1 MVTPFR
7 DRSSAGRELARALQN
22 YRGQGRIVVLAL
34 PRGGVVVG
42 AEVARSLNAEL
53 DLMIVRKLGLPGQEE
68 LAMGAIAIGGTR
80 ILNQSV
86 LDSAM
91 VSEARLQTVTERES
105 RELERRQ
112 RAYRGERPWPGLQDA
127 TVILVD
133 DGIATG
139 ATMRAA
145 LGAVKQ
151 NRPRTVVIAVP
162 VAPAEEIKA
171 LQDAADEVVCL
182 ATPAHFGAIGSW
194 YQDFTQVSDE
204 DVRNQLRQFWET

>member
-1 MVTPFR
+1 MTTPFR
-7 DRSSAGRELARALQN
+7 DRISAGRQLAQALEK
-22 YRGQGRIVVLAL
+22 YRERERIVVLAL
-34 PRGGVVVG
+34 PRGGVSVA

-80 ILNQSV
+80 ILNKSV
-86 LDSAM
+86 IDSAR
-91 VSEARLQTVTERES
+91 VNEASLETVTERES

-112 RAYRGERPWPGLQDA
+112 RAYRGERPWPDLQGA

-151 NRPRTVVIAVP
+151 EGAREVVVAVP
-162 VAPAEEIKA
+162 VAPAEEVTA
-171 LQDAADEVVCL
+171 LQDAADEVICL
-182 ATPAHFGAIGSW
+182 QTPPQFGAIGRW
-194 YQDFTQVSDE
+194 YRDFSQVSDDE
-204 DVRNQLRQFWET
+204 VRDQLKEFWSA